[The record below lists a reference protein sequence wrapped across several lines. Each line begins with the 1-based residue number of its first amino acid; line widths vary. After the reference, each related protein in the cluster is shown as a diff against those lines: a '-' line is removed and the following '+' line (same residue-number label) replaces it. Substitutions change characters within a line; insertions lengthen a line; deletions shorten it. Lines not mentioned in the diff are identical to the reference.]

1 VTGRN
6 ADPGKGDEPDPVLP
20 PDEEAA
26 WAEIVAAYGEVPDID
41 LPDDPVRSGDR
52 PGPDDGAG
60 GGPRDGLRPDDDGPD
75 GAGGDADGAR
85 EDDTG
90 GREPDGDTLTRPDD
104 DRDRGPADGGEPP
117 VRSVTVYAAG
127 TGPRDWNAAE
137 EDEDEGHFVPPE
149 PPPLPEADTTT
160 KFAWIAVLGGPLLLL
175 VAVLLRLDMTWWII
189 TLGVG
194 GFLGGFGTL
203 VARMRD
209 DGDDDDFDD
218 PGRGA
223 VV

>member
-1 VTGRN
+1 MTERN
-6 ADPGKGDEPDPVLP
+6 ADSGKGDEPEPVLP

-26 WAEIVAAYGEVPDID
+26 WAEIVAAYGEVPDVGLDVDGLSEDPREEGREDVRDD
-41 LPDDPVRSGDR
+41 LPDDSHDDS
-52 PGPDDGAG
+52 PDDSH
-60 GGPRDGLRPDDDGPD
+60 
-75 GAGGDADGAR
+75 DADR
-85 EDDTG
+85 
-90 GREPDGDTLTRPDD
+90 REPDGDTLTRAADD
-104 DRDRGPADGGEPP
+104 DGRDQEDGGGPP
-117 VRSVTVYAAG
+117 VHSVTVYAAG
-127 TGPRDWNAAE
+127 TGPRNWSAAE

-149 PPPLPEADTTT
+149 PPPLPETDPTT
-160 KFAWIAVLGGPLLLL
+160 KFAWLAVLGGPLLLL
-175 VAVLLRLDMTWWII
+175 AAVLFRIEMTWWII

-209 DGDDDDFDD
+209 DSDDDFDD